1 MPAPCR
7 KRSGMGPGSAPLARL
22 VPDDRGGNRS
32 SHNWEAPDMTRK
44 LGIAV
49 IGLGPASLPHSK
61 SLLDLADRAEIR
73 WAVSRTPDRAKAF
86 AAQFPF
92 PTTTDLD
99 AVLADP
105 AVDAA
110 IVLTPPSSHLDVSA
124 LCLEA
129 GKHVLVEKPL
139 ELTSARGRRLVDTAR
154 RTGRTFG
161 VVLQH
166 RFRPASLRLKAALDS
181 GELGSIE
188 AAFLNVPWWRPQSY
202 YDEPGRGTLARDGG
216 GVLLTQAIHSLDLFR
231 SLVGVSK
238 VVAAQARTTALHR
251 METEDYV
258 SALLETG
265 HGAPATLIATTAA
278 YPGYPE
284 RIEITGTKGYA
295 SLIGGRLRLAFLDA
309 REEVVEAEGSTGSG
323 ANIMDFPHDAHRAVI
338 ADFLDAIEQ
347 RRDPVVTGEEA
358 LASQELV
365 DAILKAAQANA
376 PSRP

>member
-1 MPAPCR
+1 
-7 KRSGMGPGSAPLARL
+7 
-22 VPDDRGGNRS
+22 
-32 SHNWEAPDMTRK
+32 MTRK

-61 SLLDLADRAEIR
+61 SLFDLADRVDMR
-73 WAVSRTPDRAKAF
+73 WAVSRTPDRA
-86 AAQFPF
+86 AAYAKQFPF

-139 ELTSARGRRLVDTAR
+139 ELTSERGQRLVDTAR

-166 RFRPASLRLKAALDS
+166 RFRPASLRLKAALQS
-181 GELGSIE
+181 GELGTIE
-188 AAFLNVPWWRPQSY
+188 AAFLSVPWWRPQSY
-202 YDEPGRGTLARDGG
+202 YDEPGRGTLRRDGG

-231 SLVGVSK
+231 SLVGVSR

-265 HGAPATLIATTAA
+265 NGAPATLVTTTAA

-284 RIEITGTKGYA
+284 RIEITGTRGFA
-295 SLIGGRLRLAFLDA
+295 ALIGGRLRLAFLDG
-309 REEVVEAEGSTGSG
+309 REEIVEAEGSTGSG

-347 RRDPVVTGEEA
+347 GRDPIVTGEEA
-358 LASQELV
+358 LASQRLV
-365 DAILKAAQANA
+365 DDILATAR
-376 PSRP
+376 SGT